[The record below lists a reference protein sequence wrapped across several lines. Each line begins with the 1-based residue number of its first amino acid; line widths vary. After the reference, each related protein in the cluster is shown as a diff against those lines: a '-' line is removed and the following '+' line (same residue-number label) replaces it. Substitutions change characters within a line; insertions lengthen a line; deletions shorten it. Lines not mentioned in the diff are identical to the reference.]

1 MFEDIIETA
10 REPLM
15 VLDANLRV
23 LLASRSFYES
33 FKVTPKETV
42 GNLIYDL
49 GNRQW
54 DIPSLRT
61 LLEEMLPKNNK
72 FDDYKVEHVF
82 SSIGHKIML
91 LNARRITQAGS
102 GPLLI
107 LLAIEDITEKMRLEK
122 ELAERTRDAKKAQY
136 DAEAATRANED
147 IIETVREPL
156 LVLDSDLRVLK
167 ANRSFYDSFKVT
179 PAETIGN
186 LIYDLGNR
194 QWDIP
199 MLRTLLEEILPKDN
213 KFDDYKVEHVF
224 SSIGHKI
231 MLLNARRI
239 TQAGSGPR
247 LILLAIE
254 DITEKMRLE
263 KELAER
269 TRDAKQAQF
278 DAEAATRAN
287 EDIIETVREPLL
299 VLDSD
304 LRVLKAN
311 RSFYDSFKVTPAET
325 IGNLIYD
332 LGNRQWDIPRLRTL
346 LEEILPQDNKFD
358 DYEVEHVF
366 SSIGHKVML
375 LNARR
380 ITQAGSGPLLILL
393 AIEDVT
399 EKMRLERELAERTR
413 DAKKAQFEAESATMA
428 KSDFLANMSHELRTP
443 LNSIIGFSEVL
454 EDQLLGSLNESQR
467 ENVTYILKAG
477 RHLLSLIND
486 ILDLSK
492 VESGKMELD
501 VERVSLREL
510 LDASLVMQ
518 REKALRHGINLELK
532 IEPDHPVVIE
542 ADERKL
548 KQILF
553 NLLSNAVKFTPDG
566 GQVQVLLK
574 EINGAQDIEISMRD
588 TGIGIKQED
597 LPKLFKEFSQLSSPY
612 DKQFEGTGLGLALTK
627 KLVELHS
634 GRIWVESEFGKGSL
648 FAFAIPVKQ
657 GRGKNA

>member
-15 VLDANLRV
+15 VLDADLRV
-23 LLASRSFYES
+23 LLASRSFYDS
-33 FKVTPKETV
+33 FKVTPKETL

-122 ELAERTRDAKKAQY
+122 ELAVRTRDTEQAQS

-179 PAETIGN
+179 PEET
-186 LIYDLGNR
+186 L
-194 QWDIP
+194 
-199 MLRTLLEEILPKDN
+199 
-213 KFDDYKVEHVF
+213 
-224 SSIGHKI
+224 
-231 MLLNARRI
+231 
-239 TQAGSGPR
+239 
-247 LILLAIE
+247 
-254 DITEKMRLE
+254 
-263 KELAER
+263 
-269 TRDAKQAQF
+269 
-278 DAEAATRAN
+278 
-287 EDIIETVREPLL
+287 
-299 VLDSD
+299 
-304 LRVLKAN
+304 
-311 RSFYDSFKVTPAET
+311 
-325 IGNLIYD
+325 GNLIYD

-380 ITQAGSGPLLILL
+380 ITQKEIGSQLILL

-413 DAKKAQFEAESATMA
+413 DAKNAQYEAESATMA

-454 EDQLLGSLNESQR
+454 EDQLLGSLNESQS
-467 ENVTYILKAG
+467 ENVMYILKAG

-501 VERVSLREL
+501 VESVPLREL

-518 REKALRHGINLELK
+518 QEKAARHGIQLDLQIGFDNS
-532 IEPDHPVVIE
+532 IVIE

-553 NLLSNAVKFTPDG
+553 NLLSNAVKFTPDNG
-566 GQVQVLLK
+566 SVRVAARRVGSQESGVSSVKDSSEKGVRSPEK
-574 EINGAQDIEISMRD
+574 ERIYRELRTLNSEPGDFDYIEITIED

-597 LPKLFKEFSQLSSPY
+597 LQKLFKEFSQLSSPY

-627 KLVELHS
+627 KLVELHG

-657 GRGKNA
+657 RREKDA

>member
-10 REPLM
+10 REPLV
-15 VLDANLRV
+15 VLDADLRV

-42 GNLIYDL
+42 GNRIYDL

-91 LNARRITQAGS
+91 LNARRITQAEN

-122 ELAERTRDAKKAQY
+122 ELAERTRDAK
-136 DAEAATRANED
+136 R
-147 IIETVREPL
+147 
-156 LVLDSDLRVLK
+156 
-167 ANRSFYDSFKVT
+167 
-179 PAETIGN
+179 
-186 LIYDLGNR
+186 
-194 QWDIP
+194 
-199 MLRTLLEEILPKDN
+199 
-213 KFDDYKVEHVF
+213 
-224 SSIGHKI
+224 
-231 MLLNARRI
+231 
-239 TQAGSGPR
+239 
-247 LILLAIE
+247 
-254 DITEKMRLE
+254 
-263 KELAER
+263 
-269 TRDAKQAQF
+269 AQF

-311 RSFYDSFKVTPAET
+311 RSFYDSFKVTPGET

-332 LGNRQWDIPRLRTL
+332 LGDRQWDIPRLRTL
-346 LEEILPQDNKFD
+346 LEEILPKDNKFD
-358 DYEVEHVF
+358 DYKVEHVF
-366 SSIGHKVML
+366 SGIGHKVML

-380 ITQAGSGPLLILL
+380 ITQTEIGSQLILL

-399 EKMRLERELAERTR
+399 EEMRLERELAERTR
-413 DAKKAQFEAESATMA
+413 DAKKAQFGAEAATMA

-454 EDQLLGSLNESQR
+454 EDQLLGPLNEAQQ
-467 ENVTYILKAG
+467 ENVMYILKAG

-501 VERVSLREL
+501 VENVPLREL

-518 REKALRHGINLELK
+518 REKASRHGIKLELQFEADSS
-532 IEPDHPVVIE
+532 IAIN

-553 NLLSNAVKFTPDG
+553 NLLSNAVKFTPDTG
-566 GQVQVLLK
+566 SVRVTARSVQIGKSDSASGVRGSEAGVPSPERERIYSELS
-574 EINGAQDIEISMRD
+574 ERDYIEITIED

-597 LPKLFKEFSQLSSPY
+597 LPKLFKEFSQLAPVY
-612 DKQFEGTGLGLALTK
+612 DKKYAGTGLGLALTK
-627 KLVELHS
+627 KLVELH
-634 GRIWVESEFGKGSL
+634 GGKIWVESEFGKGSL
-648 FAFAIPVKQ
+648 FAFVIPVKQ
-657 GRGKNA
+657 RRKKDA

>member
-15 VLDANLRV
+15 VLDSDLRV
-23 LLASRSFYES
+23 LLASRSFYDS
-33 FKVTPKETV
+33 FKVTPEETI

-54 DIPSLRT
+54 DIPSLRK
-61 LLEEMLPKNNK
+61 LLEEMLPRNNK
-72 FDDYKVEHVF
+72 FDDYMVEHVF

-91 LNARRITQAGS
+91 LNARRITQ
-102 GPLLI
+102 
-107 LLAIEDITEKMRLEK
+107 TE
-122 ELAERTRDAKKAQY
+122 
-136 DAEAATRANED
+136 N
-147 IIETVREPL
+147 
-156 LVLDSDLRVLK
+156 
-167 ANRSFYDSFKVT
+167 
-179 PAETIGN
+179 
-186 LIYDLGNR
+186 
-194 QWDIP
+194 
-199 MLRTLLEEILPKDN
+199 
-213 KFDDYKVEHVF
+213 
-224 SSIGHKI
+224 
-231 MLLNARRI
+231 
-239 TQAGSGPR
+239 GPR

-269 TRDAKQAQF
+269 TRDAKRAQF

-311 RSFYDSFKVTPAET
+311 RSFYDAFKVTPAET

-346 LEEILPQDNKFD
+346 LEEILPKDNKFD

-380 ITQAGSGPLLILL
+380 IMQTEIGSQLILL

-399 EKMRLERELAERTR
+399 EKMRLKRELAERTR
-413 DAKKAQFEAESATMA
+413 DAKMAQFGAEAATLA

-454 EDQLLGSLNESQR
+454 EDQLIGSLNESQR

-486 ILDLSK
+486 ILDLTK
-492 VESGKMELD
+492 VEAGKMEFD
-501 VERVSLREL
+501 VEQVPLREL

-518 REKALRHGINLELK
+518 REKASRHK
-532 IEPDHPVVIE
+532 IKLDLQFEPDSAIVID

-566 GQVQVLLK
+566 GQVQLRLK
-574 EINGAQDIEISMRD
+574 EINGAKDIEISIQD
-588 TGIGIKQED
+588 TGIGIKEED
-597 LPKLFKEFSQLSSPY
+597 ISRLFVEFSQLAPVY
-612 DKQFEGTGLGLALTK
+612 DKKYEGTGLGLALTK
-627 KLVELHS
+627 KLVELHG
-634 GRIWVESEFGKGSL
+634 GRIWVESEFGKGSR
-648 FAFAIPVKQ
+648 FSFVIPASQRRKSNV
-657 GRGKNA
+657 

>member
-1 MFEDIIETA
+1 MFEDIVETA
-10 REPLM
+10 REPLV
-15 VLDANLRV
+15 VLNSDLRV
-23 LLASRSFYES
+23 LMASRSFYES
-33 FKVTPKETV
+33 FRVLPKETV

-61 LLEEMLPKNNK
+61 LLEELLPKNNK
-72 FDDYKVEHVF
+72 FEDYKVEHVF
-82 SSIGHKIML
+82 SGIGHKIML

-102 GPLLI
+102 GPQLI
-107 LLAIEDITEKMRLEK
+107 LLAIEDITKKMRLEK
-122 ELAERTRDAKKAQY
+122 ELAQRTRDTERAQS

-167 ANRSFYDSFKVT
+167 ANRSFYDSFRVT
-179 PAETIGN
+179 PG
-186 LIYDLGNR
+186 
-194 QWDIP
+194 
-199 MLRTLLEEILPKDN
+199 
-213 KFDDYKVEHVF
+213 
-224 SSIGHKI
+224 
-231 MLLNARRI
+231 
-239 TQAGSGPR
+239 
-247 LILLAIE
+247 
-254 DITEKMRLE
+254 
-263 KELAER
+263 
-269 TRDAKQAQF
+269 
-278 DAEAATRAN
+278 
-287 EDIIETVREPLL
+287 
-299 VLDSD
+299 
-304 LRVLKAN
+304 
-311 RSFYDSFKVTPAET
+311 ET

-380 ITQAGSGPLLILL
+380 IAQGEIGSQLILL

-454 EDQLLGSLNESQR
+454 EDQLLGTLNESQR
-467 ENVTYILKAG
+467 ENVMYILKAG

-501 VERVSLREL
+501 VEPVSLQEL
-510 LDASLVMQ
+510 LDASLIMH
-518 REKALRHGINLELK
+518 REKALRHGITLDLQ
-532 IEPDHPVVIE
+532 IEHDTTIMIE
-542 ADERKL
+542 ADSRKL

-566 GQVQVLLK
+566 GQVRVLSK
-574 EINGAQDIEISMRD
+574 EINGAQDIEISIRD
-588 TGIGIKQED
+588 TGIGIKKED
-597 LPKLFKEFSQLSSPY
+597 LPKLFKEFSQLASAY
-612 DKQFEGTGLGLALTK
+612 DKKYEGTGLGLALTK
-627 KLVELHS
+627 KLVELHG

-648 FAFAIPVKQ
+648 FAFVIPVSQRRK
-657 GRGKNA
+657 KDA

>member
-10 REPLM
+10 REPLL
-15 VLDANLRV
+15 VLDADLRV

-33 FKVTPKETV
+33 FKVTAQETV
-42 GNLIYDL
+42 GNRIYDL

-61 LLEEMLPKNNK
+61 LLEEILPQNNK

-82 SSIGHKIML
+82 SGIGHKIML
-91 LNARRITQAGS
+91 LNARRIAQVDK
-102 GPLLI
+102 GPLRI

-122 ELAERTRDAKKAQY
+122 ELAERTRDARKAQV

-156 LVLDSDLRVLK
+156 LVLDSDLRVIK

-179 PAETIGN
+179 PAETLGN

-199 MLRTLLEEILPKDN
+199 
-213 KFDDYKVEHVF
+213 
-224 SSIGHKI
+224 
-231 MLLNARRI
+231 
-239 TQAGSGPR
+239 Q
-247 LILLAIE
+247 
-254 DITEKMRLE
+254 
-263 KELAER
+263 
-269 TRDAKQAQF
+269 
-278 DAEAATRAN
+278 
-287 EDIIETVREPLL
+287 
-299 VLDSD
+299 
-304 LRVLKAN
+304 
-311 RSFYDSFKVTPAET
+311 
-325 IGNLIYD
+325 
-332 LGNRQWDIPRLRTL
+332 LRTL

-380 ITQAGSGPLLILL
+380 IMQEEIGSQMILL

-399 EKMRLERELAERTR
+399 HKMQLERELAERTR
-413 DAKKAQFEAESATMA
+413 DAKRAQFGAEAATQA

-454 EDQLLGSLNESQR
+454 DDQLLGSLNESQR
-467 ENVTYILKAG
+467 ENVRYILKAG

-501 VERVSLREL
+501 VESLSLREL
-510 LDASLVMQ
+510 LEASLVMH
-518 REKALRHGINLELK
+518 REKASRHEIKLDLR
-532 IEPDHPVVIE
+532 IESPASIMIE

-548 KQILF
+548 KQIMY

-566 GQVQVLLK
+566 GEVHVVSKKINAAQEL
-574 EINGAQDIEISMRD
+574 EICIRD
-588 TGIGIKQED
+588 TGIGIKPED
-597 LPKLFKEFSQLSSPY
+597 IPRLFVEFSQLASVY
-612 DKQFEGTGLGLALTK
+612 DKKYEGTGLGLALTK

-634 GRIWVESEFGKGSL
+634 GRIRVESEFGKGSQ
-648 FAFAIPVKQ
+648 FSFIIPVAQ
-657 GRGKNA
+657 RRTAHV

>member
-1 MFEDIIETA
+1 
-10 REPLM
+10 M
-15 VLDANLRV
+15 VLDADLRV

-122 ELAERTRDAKKAQY
+122 ELAVRTRDTEQAQS

-179 PAETIGN
+179 TG
-186 LIYDLGNR
+186 
-194 QWDIP
+194 
-199 MLRTLLEEILPKDN
+199 
-213 KFDDYKVEHVF
+213 
-224 SSIGHKI
+224 
-231 MLLNARRI
+231 
-239 TQAGSGPR
+239 
-247 LILLAIE
+247 
-254 DITEKMRLE
+254 
-263 KELAER
+263 
-269 TRDAKQAQF
+269 
-278 DAEAATRAN
+278 
-287 EDIIETVREPLL
+287 
-299 VLDSD
+299 
-304 LRVLKAN
+304 
-311 RSFYDSFKVTPAET
+311 ET

-366 SSIGHKVML
+366 SGIGHKVML

-454 EDQLLGSLNESQR
+454 EDQLLGTLNESQR
-467 ENVTYILKAG
+467 ENVMYILKAG

-501 VERVSLREL
+501 VENVPLREVL
-510 LDASLVMQ
+510 EASLVMQ
-518 REKALRHGINLELK
+518 REKALRHGIKLDLQ
-532 IEPDHPVVIE
+532 IEPDHSIMIE

-566 GQVQVLLK
+566 GQVRVLSK
-574 EINGAQDIEISMRD
+574 EINGAQDIEISIRD

-597 LPKLFKEFSQLSSPY
+597 LPRLFKEFSQLSSPY

-627 KLVELHS
+627 KLVELHG

-648 FAFAIPVKQ
+648 FAFAIPVSQRRK
-657 GRGKNA
+657 KNA